1 MFCFDVCSEYKKK
14 RIVLIHSAEREK
26 FEREQRAVT
35 RAVEIEGLRQ
45 ASAIR
50 NKDEKQAAVLQNN
63 RIQFE
68 VAAQLRFVYPSFD
81 PM

>member
-1 MFCFDVCSEYKKK
+1 M
-14 RIVLIHSAEREK
+14 
-26 FEREQRAVT
+26 T